1 MGEVPKGRRGGM
13 KIAIAQINPVIAD
26 IEGNKNKIISFI
38 KEADL
43 KGADL
48 VIFPELATIG
58 YPPMDLLESSKLV
71 DDNLRSLEFIK
82 EFCRDIRSAVIL
94 GFVDYDMDNPPMLFN
109 SAAVIKNGEVTFR
122 QDKTLLPGYDVF
134 DEYRYFS
141 PARDF
146 SVFEFA
152 GKKTGITIC
161 EDIWSAL
168 NTDNSRFMEQR
179 RYSVDP
185 VKLLIDKGAD
195 LIINI
200 SASPYI
206 KGKRQVRMEMLSRL
220 ASENSVSVIYANQA
234 GGNDSLIFDGNSFCI
249 NAGGEMYAHAKGFE
263 EDLLFVELDSG
274 SPIDVKVDDIEDIR
288 KGLVLGLKDY
298 MRKSGF
304 RKCVLGLSGGIDS
317 ALTAAIACDAVGAEN
332 VFGITMPS
340 IYSSSGSIDDSYNLA
355 ENLGMR
361 IETIAIKGL
370 HDQFINDLDAVF
382 HGLPEDVTE
391 ENIQARIRGTLLM
404 SVSNKTGAM
413 LLTTGNKSECAT
425 GYCTMYGDM
434 CGGLAVISDLPKTLV
449 YELSE
454 HINRKAGRDIIPREI
469 IEKAPSAELRPDQK
483 DQDSLPPYDIL
494 DGILELYIEQRMSA
508 VEIEQRGFSRETV
521 DFVLRLVNINEYKRF
536 QAAPGLKVTSKAFG
550 IGRRIP
556 LVKKFVP

>member
-1 MGEVPKGRRGGM
+1 M
-13 KIAIAQINPVIAD
+13 KIALAQINPIIAD

-38 KEADL
+38 KEAEL
-43 KGADL
+43 NRADL
-48 VIFPELATIG
+48 VIFPELSTIG

-71 DDNLRSLEFIK
+71 DDNLRSLELIK
-82 EFCRDIRSAVIL
+82 DFCDSIKCTVVL

-109 SAAVIKNGEVTFR
+109 SAAVIQNGEIIFR

-134 DEYRYFS
+134 DEFRYFS
-141 PARDF
+141 PSADSQVFDF
-146 SVFEFA
+146 M
-152 GKKTGITIC
+152 GRKIGITIC
-161 EDIWSAL
+161 EDIWAAL

-179 RYSVDP
+179 RYQADP
-185 VKLLIDKGAD
+185 VKLLIERGAEV
-195 LIINI
+195 IINI

-206 KGKRQVRMEMLSRL
+206 KGKRQVRMDMLSRL
-220 ASENSVSVIYANQA
+220 ASENSVSVVYVNQA

-249 NAGGEMYAHAKGFE
+249 NRKGELYAHAKGFD
-263 EDLLFVELDSG
+263 EDLLFLELDSG
-274 SPIDVKVDDIEDIR
+274 SPMKIDVYDIEDIR
-288 KGLVLGLKDY
+288 KGLVLGVKDY
-298 MRKSGF
+298 MYKSGF
-304 RKCVLGLSGGIDS
+304 KKAVLGLSGGIDS
-317 ALTAAIACDAVGAEN
+317 ALTAAIACDALGKDN

-340 IYSSSGSIDDSYNLA
+340 KYSSSGSVDDSCKLA
-355 ENLGMR
+355 ENLGME

-370 HDQFINDLDAVF
+370 YDQFKTDLDVLF
-382 HGLPEDVTE
+382 HGMKEDVTE

-508 VEIEQRGFSRETV
+508 VEIEQRGYSRETV
-521 DFVLRLVNINEYKRF
+521 DFVLRLVNMNEYKRF

-556 LVKKFVP
+556 LVKRFVP

>member
-1 MGEVPKGRRGGM
+1 MGGGGERM
-13 KIAIAQINPVIAD
+13 KIALAQINPIIAD

-38 KEADL
+38 KEAEL
-43 KGADL
+43 NGADL
-48 VIFPELATIG
+48 VIFPELSTIG

-71 DDNLRSLEFIK
+71 DDNLRSLESIK
-82 EFCRDIRSAVIL
+82 DSCNGIKCTVIL

-109 SAAVIKNGEVTFR
+109 SAAVIQNGEIIFR

-134 DEYRYFS
+134 DEFRYFS
-141 PARDF
+141 PAADS
-146 SVFEFA
+146 SVFDFM
-152 GKKTGITIC
+152 GRKIGITIC
-161 EDIWSAL
+161 EDIWAAL

-179 RYSVDP
+179 RYQADP
-185 VKLLIDKGAD
+185 VKLLIESGAEV
-195 LIINI
+195 IINI

-220 ASENSVSVIYANQA
+220 ASENSVSVVYVNQT

-249 NAGGEMYAHAKGFE
+249 NRKGELYAHAKGFD
-263 EDLLFVELDSG
+263 EDLLLLEFDSG
-274 SPIDVKVDDIEDIR
+274 SPMKIDVDDIEDIR
-288 KGLVLGLKDY
+288 KGLVLGVKDY
-298 MRKSGF
+298 MYKSGF
-304 RKCVLGLSGGIDS
+304 KKAVLGLSGGIDS
-317 ALTAAIACDAVGAEN
+317 ALTAAIACDALGREN

-340 IYSSSGSIDDSYNLA
+340 KYSSSGSVDDSYKLA
-355 ENLGMR
+355 ENLGMK

-370 HDQFINDLDAVF
+370 YEQFKNDLDILF
-382 HGLPEDVTE
+382 HGMKEDVTE

-508 VEIEQRGFSRETV
+508 VEIEQRGYSRETV
-521 DFVLRLVNINEYKRF
+521 DFVLRLVNMNEYKRF

-556 LVKKFVP
+556 LVKRFVP